1 MATGTDMVRSG
12 NYDFLIVI
20 VIHINYGLILYH
32 VSSDS
37 GGKLHI
43 FHKLYF
49 MTLLSVLLSKF
60 DNIFW
65 LQKLEWCA
73 DAKVWKSYPYVHPF
87 QHNNKLH
94 QTYGQTDV
102 TAKAERALHAIAFY
116 VQEMQQY

>member
-1 MATGTDMVRSG
+1 MVCGALLTHEKPITPYTDYHTKYGVSWSCGMRLYRGSTQKIWSHLYRSLKATGTDMVRSG

-65 LQKLEWCA
+65 LQKLE
-73 DAKVWKSYPYVHPF
+73 
-87 QHNNKLH
+87 
-94 QTYGQTDV
+94 
-102 TAKAERALHAIAFY
+102 
-116 VQEMQQY
+116 